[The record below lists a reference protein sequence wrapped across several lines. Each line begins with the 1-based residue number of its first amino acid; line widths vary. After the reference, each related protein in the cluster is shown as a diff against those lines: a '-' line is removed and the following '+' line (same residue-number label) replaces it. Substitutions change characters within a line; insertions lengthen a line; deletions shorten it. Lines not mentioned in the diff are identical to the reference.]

1 MNKKG
6 MDISLNF
13 IILAVLALIALILV
27 ALFFTGGLQNLFE
40 QTEEVG
46 STTTEQYLYYKA
58 QCKSYCTFGE
68 EDAYNNPGFPDEFHD
83 IDETSPYAP
92 GRNAF
97 ETCEQLLDK
106 DFDSC
111 SEAE

>member
-27 ALFFTGGLQNLFE
+27 ALFFTGGLTSLFE
-40 QTEEVG
+40 QTDEVG

-58 QCKSYCTFGE
+58 QCNYYCSIGD
-68 EDAYNNPGFPDEFHD
+68 EDAYSNPGFPSDLSQLD
-83 IDETSPYAP
+83 
-92 GRNAF
+92 NF
-97 ETCEQLLDK
+97 EDK
-106 DFDSC
+106 ITDCTEMLGESFNSC
-111 SEAE
+111 DQA